1 MLLAAFVVIE
11 RRTTHPLVPLRI
23 TADRTRATSYFVML
37 IVGAALFAMFY
48 FLGIYVQNTLGY
60 SSLRAG
66 LAFLPFSVG
75 IVISAQVAS
84 ALMSR
89 MDPRWTAG
97 VGATLAAVG
106 MWGFSG
112 LDPQS
117 TYAADLLPWIVTL
130 ALGMGLVFVPLT
142 LTAVHGVAHEDW
154 SVASA
159 VLNTMQQVGGTIGLA
174 ALSTVFVNNLQD
186 KVAELSSRV
195 APAAGGPSP
204 TAEQVAAAK
213 AAIEAAAWT
222 FGASRAYLVAAVMFA
237 VGAVVTVAFLHVR
250 HRELAHDGAE
260 PVHVG

>member
-89 MDPRWTAG
+89 MARGGRPAPEPRWRPSACG
-97 VGATLAAVG
+97 DSRA
-106 MWGFSG
+106 
-112 LDPQS
+112 S
-117 TYAADLLPWIVTL
+117 THRAR
-130 ALGMGLVFVPLT
+130 MPLT
-142 LTAVHGVAHEDW
+142 
-154 SVASA
+154 
-159 VLNTMQQVGGTIGLA
+159 
-174 ALSTVFVNNLQD
+174 
-186 KVAELSSRV
+186 SS
-195 APAAGGPSP
+195 PGSSP
-204 TAEQVAAAK
+204 WRSGWV
-213 AAIEAAAWT
+213 
-222 FGASRAYLVAAVMFA
+222 SSSCRS
-237 VGAVVTVAFLHVR
+237 
-250 HRELAHDGAE
+250 
-260 PVHVG
+260 P

>member
-1 MLLAAFVVIE
+1 
-11 RRTTHPLVPLRI
+11 
-23 TADRTRATSYFVML
+23 
-37 IVGAALFAMFY
+37 
-48 FLGIYVQNTLGY
+48 
-60 SSLRAG
+60 
-66 LAFLPFSVG
+66 
-75 IVISAQVAS
+75 
-84 ALMSR
+84 
-89 MDPRWTAG
+89 
-97 VGATLAAVG
+97 